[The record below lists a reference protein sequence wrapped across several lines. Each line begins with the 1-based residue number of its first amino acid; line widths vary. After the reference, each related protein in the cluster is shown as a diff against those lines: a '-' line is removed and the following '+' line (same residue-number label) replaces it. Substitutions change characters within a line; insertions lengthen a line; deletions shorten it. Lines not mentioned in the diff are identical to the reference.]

1 MAMIN
6 RTGLDGRNDFIGFT
20 FDGRHSSE
28 FNIIQVSSGNR
39 MGKELLPS
47 PKDITTQVTGVDGSY
62 YFNSTYGNRT
72 FSINFA
78 FDDLRENDF
87 RAMQYWLNKKEPA
100 QLVFDEAPYKS
111 WTVKISNAPNLKF
124 ICFDEKVGGKVIR
137 IYKGEGTVNFVSYS
151 IIAKAPF
158 PFLEAYNWDY
168 LNNKVGYD
176 LSGYYTAEYN
186 WRANKGLP
194 VDDKDKNEKQV
205 DRSLLVLDQRLGI
218 DVSDT
223 IIRPKKWYNFDQ
235 WKETSRLKTQA
246 GLDISSTTWESIVN
260 GFDFGNATSFTGTPA
275 DLEAHKA
282 SHGKISQVWE
292 PWKTPKL
299 QRDPYN
305 QTCIRVN
312 NSLCRRYGYLSEI
325 IFTGLSTYG
334 TGINGQDERILLD
347 YQGAKEHFAN
357 VDASGQIISYK
368 WQKFNIKNV
377 DYRRKLTNN
386 IQSPPNNPQAEG
398 YGDTGLPV
406 EYTDVST
413 TIGGLG
419 SKYTIED
426 FWGQKIGPVRGIT
439 GKWCH
444 IYNPGNY
451 KTYPKIILSV
461 MDKRSMI
468 TRSRCNYPTSSVT
481 ALSNGQYTVKKNS
494 SGNYSDWRYATL
506 TLYPN
511 YKGIGVGSNTEKD
524 VLGRISLDL
533 TKLVPKVPER
543 DGITK
548 NTPII
553 NNGTTCQFT
562 ADYKP
567 KVYNYVIDCEL
578 RLIYRVSSV
587 DTNPD
592 QGWGPARAERD
603 GGPIPSPYQYY
614 NTTFVPTSDIRNNAI
629 IAGDFFEIPPYELDR
644 FNGKEIIPGRYL
656 IAFNPPAAACAG
668 PFVWST
674 YHFAN
679 LTGESD
685 YSYIGQR
692 VVWDINYL

>member
-137 IYKGEGTVNFVSYS
+137 IYKGEGTVSFVSYS

-186 WRANKGLP
+186 WRANKGLL

-218 DVSDT
+218 DVSNT

-246 GLDISSTTWESIVN
+246 GLDISSTTWESVVN
-260 GFDFGNATSFTGTPA
+260 GFDFGTETSFTGTPA
-275 DLEAHKA
+275 NLETHKA
-282 SHGKISQVWE
+282 SHGKLFKQIGEQ
-292 PWKTPKL
+292 
-299 QRDPYN
+299 DPFPP
-305 QTCIRVN
+305 QQPCIRVN

-334 TGINGQDERILLD
+334 TGINGQGERILLD
-347 YQGAKEHFAN
+347 APTAIKHFAN
-357 VDASGQIISYK
+357 KDASGHITSYK
-368 WQKFNIKNV
+368 WEKMYNAGNIKNV

-386 IQSPPNNPQAEG
+386 L
-398 YGDTGLPV
+398 DPV
-406 EYTDVST
+406 YTRQDIKHKYVKYNDVSKNV
-413 TIGGLG
+413 GGLG
-419 SKYTIED
+419 NSITIKD
-426 FWGQKIGPVRGIT
+426 PWGPKIGPVRGIT

-468 TRSRCNYPTSSVT
+468 TRSQCNYPTSSVT

-494 SGNYSDWRYATL
+494 NGNYSDWRYATL

-511 YKGIGVGSNTEKD
+511 YKGVGVGEYTEND

-533 TKLVPKVPER
+533 TKLVPKVAPRDNPEKY
-543 DGITK
+543 GIK
-548 NTPII
+548 VENTITLQGDDVTPSA
-553 NNGTTCQFT
+553 T
-562 ADYKP
+562 P

-614 NTTFVPTSDIRNNAI
+614 NTTFVPTNDIRNNAI

-644 FNGKEIIPGRYL
+644 FNEKEIIPGRYL
-656 IAFNPPAAACAG
+656 IAFNPPAAACVG
-668 PFVWST
+668 PFVWPT
-674 YHFAN
+674 YHFAD
-679 LTGESD
+679 LTEESD